1 MNSGMVM
8 ANDLWGIYPPSSMGD
23 ISPCDHFRP
32 RGNIPHMAEAKQQ
45 HEVDRQKLQA
55 LLDQRGLSAREVSLT
70 FSTNDSLVK
79 QILNGR
85 SRHPRLNTLANI
97 AQVLDVPVSEFM
109 KPGFDELASVSGAA
123 ARLHHGSDSSELMVL
138 HRAQAGNWIE
148 AESAVDDYIKPPR
161 PVNRDPR
168 FPKAKQWLELV
179 VGDSINRLIQDGEYA
194 IVVDAADVN
203 YSPRRG
209 DLVVVERRRFGGHM
223 RERTI
228 KQVGFGP
235 DEKSV
240 LLWPRSTNP
249 RWNEPLQITA
259 DADNL
264 ETLEVEIVGV
274 VVGIYRDVP
283 LWTGESE

>member
-1 MNSGMVM
+1 
-8 ANDLWGIYPPSSMGD
+8 MGD
-23 ISPCDHFRP
+23 TSPCAAAFAG
-32 RGNIPHMAEAKQQ
+32 GNIPHMSEAKQPP
-45 HEVDRQKLQA
+45 EVDREKLQA
-55 LLDQRGLSAREVSLT
+55 LLDQRGLSAREVSLS
-70 FSTNDSLVK
+70 FSTNDSVVK

-85 SRHPRLNTLANI
+85 SRNPRLNTLASI
-97 AQVLDVPVSEFM
+97 AQALDVPVSEFM
-109 KPGFDELASVSGAA
+109 KPGFDELTSVSGAT

-148 AESAVDDYIKPPR
+148 AETSVDDYIKPPR

-168 FPKAKQWLELV
+168 FPKARQWLELV
-179 VGDSINRLIQDGEYA
+179 VGDSINRLIHDGEYA
-194 IVVDAADVN
+194 IVVDAGDVN

-235 DEKSV
+235 DERTV

-283 LWTGESE
+283 LWTGDGE